1 MGRRGSGPGEFEG
14 IRNPLVGP
22 GDSLHVGDPLLR
34 RVTVIGPDLSV
45 GRVSTGPHLPTI
57 VLSNGSYVI
66 SRQIPTSEAI
76 GYPVH
81 LVGPD
86 GTLLR
91 SFGADTPQYRVD
103 IRRLTN
109 RVVGPGPGETIWVAP
124 PGRYVLERYDPRTGK
139 KLARVVVRS
148 SWFTESAAPRFDER
162 LRPDPIIEGLWQQD
176 PGFVWVLL
184 RDADE
189 RWEPPA
195 EANVMRSLTSHEYS
209 RIYDWVLEA
218 IDPEA
223 GTVIA
228 AKRFD
233 DVLWFRPPTPL
244 LTSRSRADTLNV
256 THNVWRA
263 DLMPKEVRTP

>member
-1 MGRRGSGPGEFEG
+1 MERYCARLAQTRRSTASTYAGLPTEWS
-14 IRNPLVGP
+14 V
-22 GDSLHVGDPLLR
+22 
-34 RVTVIGPDLSV
+34 PDLERRSGLLPQV
-45 GRVSTGPHLPTI
+45 DMSLSATIRGRARNSLVWLCARH
-57 VLSNGSYVI
+57 GS
-66 SRQIPTSEAI
+66 
-76 GYPVH
+76 
-81 LVGPD
+81 
-86 GTLLR
+86 R
-91 SFGADTPQYRVD
+91 SPQ
-103 IRRLTN
+103 
-109 RVVGPGPGETIWVAP
+109 
-124 PGRYVLERYDPRTGK
+124 
-139 KLARVVVRS
+139 
-148 SWFTESAAPRFDER
+148 PRFDER